1 MLEPSAQMGAAMN
14 ALRIILG
21 GLLAL
26 AAGGVGAQNPVDEQ
40 RLQALTRAQA
50 AVVGVETTAVDGAR
64 SAETLGSERRGSGVL
79 IDADGLVLTIGYLI
93 LEADQVDIV
102 VAGQRRLP
110 ARVVAYDLATGFGL
124 LQSLAPVRVTPV
136 PLGRSGNLR
145 ASEPLMVASGGE
157 DGAVS
162 IARLVSARAFSGYW
176 EYHIDG
182 ALFTAPPR
190 PDHSGAGLFNVD
202 GELMGIGS
210 LFVQD
215 AAGADAPRQ
224 QGNMFV
230 PIDLLKPILGEL
242 RERGMSQ
249 ASRRAW
255 LGVNCVE
262 HGGVV
267 RVVRVNR
274 DSPAEAAGLA
284 PGDRIMR
291 IDGVEVTSLEVFY
304 KSLWRDGAERDVKLE
319 VQRGGT
325 AREVTVRS
333 TDRAQTL
340 RRPQGI

>member
-1 MLEPSAQMGAAMN
+1 MTG
-14 ALRIILG
+14 LRIILG
-21 GLLAL
+21 AML
-26 AAGGVGAQNPVDEQ
+26 AASVGLAGAQDRVDEQ
-40 RLQALTRAQA
+40 RIEALTRAQA
-50 AVVGVETTAVDGAR
+50 AVVGVETTVVDGAR
-64 SAETLGSERRGSGVL
+64 SADTLGSERRGSGVL

-93 LEADQVDIV
+93 LEADQVDV
-102 VAGQRRLP
+102 VFAGQRRLP

-124 LQSLAPVRVTPV
+124 LQTLAPVRVPPA
-136 PLGRSGNLR
+136 PLGRSGALEAR
-145 ASEPLMVASGGE
+145 EPLMIASGGE

-162 IARLVSARAFSGYW
+162 IARLVSARPFSGYW

-182 ALFTAPPR
+182 ALFTAPAR
-190 PDHSGAGLFNVD
+190 PDHSGAGLFNVE

-242 RERGMSQ
+242 RTSGMSR
-249 ASRRAW
+249 ASQRAW

-262 HGGVV
+262 LGGSV
-267 RVVRVNR
+267 RVVRVTP

-284 PGDRIMR
+284 PGDRILR
-291 IDGVEVTSLEVFY
+291 IDGIEVTGLEMFY
-304 KSLWRDGAERDVKLE
+304 KSIWRDAAERDIKLE
-319 VQRGGT
+319 IRRAG
-325 AREVTVRS
+325 ANREVTARS

>member
-1 MLEPSAQMGAAMN
+1 MLEPVK
-14 ALRIILG
+14 ALRFILG
-21 GLLAL
+21 VLLAA
-26 AAGGVGAQNPVDEQ
+26 AAGLAGAQNRLDEQ

-50 AVVGVETTAVDGAR
+50 AVVGVESTAVDGAR

-102 VAGQRRLP
+102 VEGQRRLP

-124 LQSLAPVRVTPV
+124 LQSLAPVRVAPA
-136 PLGRSGNLR
+136 PLGRSGEL
-145 ASEPLMVASGGE
+145 ATSEPLMIASGGE

-162 IARLVSARAFSGYW
+162 LARLVSARPFSGYW
-176 EYHIDG
+176 EYHIDT
-182 ALFTAPPR
+182 ALFTAPAR
-190 PDHSGAGLFNVD
+190 PDHSGAGLFNID

-230 PIDLLKPILGEL
+230 PIDLLKPILPEL
-242 RERGMSQ
+242 RERGTSQ

-262 HGGVV
+262 QGGAV
-267 RVVRVNR
+267 RVVRVSR
-274 DSPAEAAGLA
+274 DSPAEAAGLE
-284 PGDRIMR
+284 PGDRILR
-291 IDGVEVTSLEVFY
+291 IDGVEVTGLEVFY
-304 KSLWRDGAERDVKLE
+304 KALWRDGAERDVRLE
-319 VQRGGT
+319 IRRGGA
-325 AREVTVRS
+325 ARVVTVHA

>member
-1 MLEPSAQMGAAMN
+1 MKAWW
-14 ALRIILG
+14 IILG
-21 GLLAL
+21 ALLAATTGL
-26 AAGGVGAQNPVDEQ
+26 AGAQHRIDEQ
-40 RLQALTRAQA
+40 RIQALTRAQA
-50 AVVGVETTAVDGAR
+50 AVVGVESTAVDGAR

-102 VAGQRRLP
+102 IEGQRRLP

-124 LQSLAPVRVTPV
+124 LQSLAPVRVAPA
-136 PLGRSGNLR
+136 PLGRSGQLEAR
-145 ASEPLMVASGGE
+145 EPLMIASGGE

-162 IARLVSARAFSGYW
+162 LARLVSARPFSGYW
-176 EYHIDG
+176 EYHIDA
-182 ALFTAPPR
+182 ALFTAPAR
-190 PDHSGAGLFNVD
+190 PDHSGAGLFNID

-215 AAGADAPRQ
+215 AAGANAPRQ

-230 PIDLLKPILGEL
+230 PIDLLKPILPEL

-262 HGGVV
+262 QGGAV
-267 RVVRVNR
+267 RVVRVAR
-274 DSPAEAAGLA
+274 DSPAEAAGLE
-284 PGDRIMR
+284 PGDRILR
-291 IDGVEVTSLEVFY
+291 IDGIEVTSLEVFY
-304 KSLWRDGAERDVKLE
+304 KSLWRNGAERDVKLE
-319 VQRGGT
+319 VRRGGT
-325 AREVTVRS
+325 ASEVTVHS